1 MKQLKEKPLIRRVGI
16 KLLNNSGPSARQHM
30 KIYDDSG
37 LTEIGGVTSGC
48 LSPSLKENISM
59 GYVSIKSATVGT
71 KLQIQIRNK
80 KHEAVVT
87 RMPFVKTNYYNI

>member
-1 MKQLKEKPLIRRVGI
+1 M
-16 KLLNNSGPSARQHM
+16 NNSGPSARQHM
-30 KIYDDSG
+30 KIYDESG
-37 LTEIGGVTSGC
+37 STEIGEVTSGC

-59 GYVSIKSATVGT
+59 GYVSTKSATVGT